1 MTITLEAK
9 QLRAIAVE
17 AKDVATSS
25 GGSAP
30 IFSNVLIREEAEG
43 RVVFVAT
50 DLDTAIERQLVA
62 VRGDLARAPL
72 RTTVSAKYLADITAK
87 LPKDAQVKLEHADGK
102 LKLTSGRARFV
113 LSTLPAEDFPAFPR
127 ADWDADFEIG
137 GNALAELY
145 DRLNFAISTDAT
157 RYYLGGIFLHRVE
170 IDGQAMLRAAATDGH
185 RLARAQIPLPE
196 GAEGLPQPG
205 VILPRPA
212 LKVIR
217 GLIDHMPPDTE
228 DTPRTIGV
236 AVTSSRAEFDFGK
249 GEHGE
254 TRFTC
259 KLIDGTFPDY
269 ARVIPTSND
278 KLLTVEKAALR
289 EAVARVATIISDK
302 TRVVK
307 LQLAGELVTV
317 SATSVEAGQATEE
330 VPCSWT
336 GGPLD
341 IGFNAAYLQDV
352 LGAIES
358 DTVAAEIQD
367 AGASTLWRADKDPDA
382 LFVLMPVRV

>member
-25 GGSAP
+25 GGAAP

-72 RTTVSAKYLADITAK
+72 RTTVSARYLADITAK
-87 LPKDAQVKLEHADGK
+87 LPKDAQVKLAIDDGK
-102 LKLTSGRARFV
+102 LKLASGRARFM
-113 LSTLPAEDFPAFPR
+113 LATLPADDFPAFP
-127 ADWDADFEIG
+127 AAEWDAEFEIG
-137 GNALAELY
+137 GAVLAALY
-145 DRLNFAISTDAT
+145 DRLSFAISTEET
-157 RYYLGGIFLHRVE
+157 RYYLNGIFLHRVE
-170 IDGQAMLRAAATDGH
+170 IGGKRLLRAAATDGH
-185 RLARAQIPLPE
+185 RLARAEIALPE
-196 GAEGLPQPG
+196 GAEALPEAG
-205 VILPRPA
+205 VILPRRA

-217 GLIDHMPPDTE
+217 GLIDHMPPDGE
-228 DTPRTIGV
+228 EMPRIIGI
-236 AVTSSRAEFDFGK
+236 ALSGARAEFDFGS
-249 GEHGE
+249 GEHGK

-269 ARVIPTSND
+269 ARVIPTAND
-278 KLLTVEKAALR
+278 KLLTVDRAALR
-289 EAVARVATIISDK
+289 EAVARVATIIADK
-302 TRVVK
+302 TRIVK
-307 LQLAGELVTV
+307 LQIAGDLLTV
-317 SATSVEAGQATEE
+317 SAVSLEAGQASEE

-336 GGPLD
+336 GQPID
-341 IGFNAAYLQDV
+341 IGFNATYLQEV
-352 LGAIES
+352 LGAI
-358 DTVAAEIQD
+358 DTEMVRTEILDAA
-367 AGASTLWRADKDPDA
+367 APTLWRSNGEDDA